1 MKWLL
6 DVDLLCALV
15 WESHERHNEARAWLD
30 AGASVVTS
38 PVAELGFLR
47 VSLRV
52 YSASFE
58 HAQAA
63 LAEVTDR
70 AGFIADDVRAVDL
83 PPCTPAQSTD
93 AHLAVLAR
101 RQNLHLGTLDAGMMK
116 QTWARDVARNPLDA

>member
-15 WESHERHNEARAWLD
+15 WESHERHDEARVWLD
-30 AGASVVTS
+30 AGAKVVTS
-38 PVAELGFLR
+38 PIAELGFLR

-58 HAQAA
+58 NALAG
-63 LAEVTDR
+63 LAEVTSQ
-70 AGFIADDVRAVDL
+70 AEFIADDVRAAEL

-101 RQNLHLGTLDAGMMK
+101 RQKLRLGTLDEGLLK
-116 QTWARDVARNPLDA
+116 QTWAKGVAGNPLA

>member
-15 WESHERHNEARAWLD
+15 WESHERHDEARAWLD
-30 AGASVVTS
+30 AGAKVVTS
-38 PVAELGFLR
+38 PIAELGFLR

-58 HAQAA
+58 NALVG
-63 LAEVTDR
+63 LAEVTSR
-70 AGFIADDVRAVDL
+70 AEFIADDVRAAEL
-83 PPCTPAQSTD
+83 PSCTPAQSTD

-101 RQNLHLGTLDAGMMK
+101 RQKLRLGTLDEGLLK
-116 QTWARDVARNPLDA
+116 QPWAKGVAENPLA